1 MDAPELEVSD
11 DPTLALLTVEE
22 AARRLRIGR
31 TLCFRLVGSG
41 ELESVAVGRLRRVPP
56 AALHDYVNRLRKV
69 TVGIRDDGKPDRRHV
84 ERKTRAEVTEAV
96 RDLERQRDAKTVR
109 KPGKPWTVKTWLTH
123 WIENIAPLGVNE
135 NTMVG
140 YGAAIRKHLIPGLGA
155 HRLDRLKP
163 EHIETFYAAMQ
174 ANGSKP
180 ATAHQAHRTFRTAL
194 NEAVRRGHLGQNP
207 VRLAKAPRVRE
218 DEVEP
223 YSVEEVRRL
232 LRAADKRR
240 NSARWA
246 VALSLGL
253 RQGEALGLKWT
264 DVDLDRGVLM
274 VRRSRRRPRYAHG
287 CGDTCGR
294 KAGYCPQRKRTNPE
308 TADTKSRA
316 GRRAVGLPP
325 QLVDLLRTHR
335 KRQDAERVAAGDK
348 WTEEGWLF
356 ATETGRGTSPRTDYD
371 DWKELLAAA
380 KVRDGRLHDARH
392 TAATV
397 LLILGVSERAVM
409 GLMGWSST
417 AMAARYQ
424 HMVDT
429 VRTDIARR
437 VDGLIW
443 KPEGRESADGDTV
456 RGPRVG

>member
-1 MDAPELEVSD
+1 M
-11 DPTLALLTVEE
+11 EE
-22 AARRLRIGR
+22 KKRTRQPNGR
-31 TLCFRLVGSG
+31 SSIYLGKDG
-41 ELESVAVGRLRRVPP
+41 KWHGR
-56 AALHDYVNRLRKV
+56 V

-96 RDLERQRDAKTVR
+96 RELERQRDAKTVR

-140 YGAAIRKHLIPGLGA
+140 YGAAVRKHLIPGLGA

-174 ANGSKP
+174 AKGSKP

-218 DEVEP
+218 EEVEP

-264 DVDLDRGVLM
+264 DVDLDGGVLM
-274 VRRSRRRPRYAHG
+274 VRRSRRRPQYAHG

-294 KAGYCPQRKRTNPE
+294 KAGYCPQRRRTNPE

-325 QLVDLLRTHR
+325 QLVDLLRTHK
-335 KRQDAERVAAGDK
+335 KRQDAERAAAGDK
-348 WTEEGWLF
+348 WTDEGWLF

-371 DWKELLAAA
+371 DWKELLADA

-429 VRTDIARR
+429 VRTNIARQ

-443 KPEGRESADGDTV
+443 KPEGERPDDDDDGLAGTLV
-456 RGPRVG
+456 KAN